1 MRTSN
6 HDKRVFKYV
15 IDEQGLTVKD
25 RLEGVTGVLGWSAL
39 RTQGD
44 LERRGMQAVI
54 RAPGKRTRAE

>member
-1 MRTSN
+1 
-6 HDKRVFKYV
+6 VF
-15 IDEQGLTVKD
+15 DEHLTVKD